1 MSQKAENLLNL
12 ALDATEAEREKSLEL
27 DVGYNPIDREW
38 DLIIKYSGTLEM
50 VRALAVSVT
59 ELANQYA
66 VIKIQES
73 KIDALTRLSEVD
85 FIEKPK
91 RLFFQVMNG
100 KRVSCIDEVQKTPFS
115 VWRKIA
121 PSEQAEERGGNS
133 NLYGNGIL
141 VGVVDSGIDITLPD
155 FRYPDGTTRIRALWD
170 QSIPGNPPDGYAIGT
185 EYTQAQINVALAVE
199 SREEREQMIPSRD
212 ISGHGTAVAGI
223 AAGSGEYQGVAPASE
238 LIVVKMA
245 SPRADGFP
253 RTTELMQ
260 GVDYV
265 IKKAVEYQMPIV
277 VNLSFGNTYGSHDG
291 TSLIERFLD
300 DISNYWKN
308 VICVGSGNEGN
319 SAGHTSGSLAEMQ
332 EEAVQLGVQ
341 MNEPG
346 LNVQIWKSYVDEVDI
361 SIQNPS
367 GVRVGPIRENLGTQ
381 RFVMGNTEILLYY
394 GEPSPYSVRQEIF
407 LDFLPRQSYVDAGVW
422 QIILTPRHIV
432 EGGYQMWLP
441 GEPSPYSV
449 RQEIFLD
456 FLPRQSYVD
465 AGVWQIILTPRH
477 IVEGGYQMWLPSQGA
492 LNVGTAFLFPV
503 SRTTLTIPSTASRVV
518 TVGAYD
524 PLTFTYADFS
534 GRGPAEGQ
542 EGAAAFKPD
551 LAAPGVRITAPE
563 VGGGY
568 AEVTGTSF
576 AAPFVTGSAA
586 LLMEWG
592 RRLLNRILRLRE
604 FGSRLRKLGAVMQRL
619 RERLLRRRL

>member
-1 MSQKAENLLNL
+1 
-12 ALDATEAEREKSLEL
+12 
-27 DVGYNPIDREW
+27 
-38 DLIIKYSGTLEM
+38 
-50 VRALAVSVT
+50 
-59 ELANQYA
+59 
-66 VIKIQES
+66 
-73 KIDALTRLSEVD
+73 
-85 FIEKPK
+85 
-91 RLFFQVMNG
+91 
-100 KRVSCIDEVQKTPFS
+100 
-115 VWRKIA
+115 
-121 PSEQAEERGGNS
+121 
-133 NLYGNGIL
+133 
-141 VGVVDSGIDITLPD
+141 
-155 FRYPDGTTRIRALWD
+155 
-170 QSIPGNPPDGYAIGT
+170 
-185 EYTQAQINVALAVE
+185 
-199 SREEREQMIPSRD
+199 MIPSRD

-265 IKKAVEYQMPIV
+265 IKKAVEYQMPIA
-277 VNLSFGNTYGSHDG
+277 VNLSFGNTDGSHDG

-319 SAGHTSGSLAEMQ
+319 SAGHTSGSLSELQ

-341 MNEPG
+341 MNEPA

-367 GVRVGPIRENLGTQ
+367 GVRVGPIREDLGTQ

-394 GEPSPYSVRQEIF
+394 
-407 LDFLPRQSYVDAGVW
+407 
-422 QIILTPRHIV
+422 
-432 EGGYQMWLP
+432 

-524 PLTFTYADFS
+524 PRTFTYADFS

-551 LAAPGVRITAPE
+551 LAAPGVRITAPS

-592 RRLLNRILRLRE
+592 IVRGNDPYLYGE
-604 FGSRLRKLGAVMQRL
+604 KVKAY
-619 RERLLRRRL
+619 LRRGARPLPGKAEYPNDQVGYGTLCVGRSIPGEK

>member
-12 ALDATEAEREKSLEL
+12 ALDATETEREKSLEL

-66 VIKIQES
+66 VITIQES
-73 KIDALTRLSEVD
+73 KIGALTQLPEVD

-91 RLFFQVMNG
+91 RLFFQMRNG

-121 PSEQAEERGGNS
+121 SNEQAEERGGNS

-185 EYTQAQINVALAVE
+185 EYTQTQINVALAVE

-341 MNEPG
+341 MNEPA

-367 GVRVGPIRENLGTQ
+367 GVRVGPIQESMGTQ

-407 LDFLPRQSYVDAGVW
+407 LDFLPRQSYIDAGIW
-422 QIILTPRHIV
+422 K
-432 EGGYQMWLP
+432 
-441 GEPSPYSV
+441 
-449 RQEIFLD
+449 
-456 FLPRQSYVD
+456 
-465 AGVWQIILTPRH
+465 IILTPRH

-524 PLTFTYADFS
+524 PLTFIYADFS

-551 LAAPGVRITAPE
+551 LAAPGVRITAPS

-576 AAPFVTGSAA
+576 AAPFATGSAA

-592 RRLLNRILRLRE
+592 IIRGNDPYLYGEKVKAYLRRGARPLPGEAEYPNDRVGYGTLCVR
-604 FGSRLRKLGAVMQRL
+604 GSRPGEK
-619 RERLLRRRL
+619 

>member
-1 MSQKAENLLNL
+1 MAAIKHTTIMIVDCYMLWHNTIGETPMSQKVENMLNL
-12 ALDATEAEREKSLEL
+12 ALDATETEREKSLEL

-50 VRALAVSVT
+50 VRTLAVSVT

-66 VIKIQES
+66 VITIQES
-73 KIDALTRLSEVD
+73 KIDTLTRLSEVD

-133 NLYGNGIL
+133 NLYGNSIL

-155 FRYPDGTTRIRALWD
+155 FRYSDGTTRIRALWD

-185 EYTQAQINVALAVE
+185 EYTQEQINAALAVE
-199 SREEREQMIPSRD
+199 SRREREQMIPSRD

-260 GVDYV
+260 GVDYA
-265 IKKAVEYQMPIV
+265 IKKAVEYQMPIA

-341 MNEPG
+341 MNEPA

-367 GVRVGPIRENLGTQ
+367 GVRVGPIREDLGTQ

-422 QIILTPRHIV
+422 QIIL
-432 EGGYQMWLP
+432 
-441 GEPSPYSV
+441 
-449 RQEIFLD
+449 
-456 FLPRQSYVD
+456 
-465 AGVWQIILTPRH
+465 APRH

-551 LAAPGVRITAPE
+551 LAAPGVRITAPS

-592 RRLLNRILRLRE
+592 IVRGNDPYLYGE
-604 FGSRLRKLGAVMQRL
+604 KVKAY
-619 RERLLRRRL
+619 LRRGARPLPGKAEYPNDQVGYGTLCVRESIPGEK

>member
-432 EGGYQMWLP
+432 EGGYQMW
-441 GEPSPYSV
+441 
-449 RQEIFLD
+449 F
-456 FLPRQSYVD
+456 
-465 AGVWQIILTPRH
+465 
-477 IVEGGYQMWLPSQGA
+477 PSQGA

-534 GRGPAEGQ
+534 GRG
-542 EGAAAFKPD
+542 
-551 LAAPGVRITAPE
+551 VRITAPE

-592 RRLLNRILRLRE
+592 IVKGNDPYLYGE
-604 FGSRLRKLGAVMQRL
+604 KVKAY
-619 RERLLRRRL
+619 LRRGARPLPGEAEYPNDQVGYGTLCVRGSIPGEK

>member
-12 ALDATEAEREKSLEL
+12 ALDATETEREKSLEL

-66 VIKIQES
+66 VITIQES
-73 KIDALTRLSEVD
+73 KIGALTQLPEVD

-91 RLFFQVMNG
+91 RLFFQMRNG
-100 KRVSCIDEVQKTPFS
+100 KSVSCIDEVQKTPFS

-121 PSEQAEERGGNS
+121 SNEQAEERGGNS

-341 MNEPG
+341 MNEPA

-367 GVRVGPIRENLGTQ
+367 GVRVGPIQESMGTQ

-407 LDFLPRQSYVDAGVW
+407 LDFLPRQSYIDAGVW
-422 QIILTPRHIV
+422 K
-432 EGGYQMWLP
+432 
-441 GEPSPYSV
+441 
-449 RQEIFLD
+449 
-456 FLPRQSYVD
+456 
-465 AGVWQIILTPRH
+465 IILTPRH

-524 PLTFTYADFS
+524 PLTFIYADFS

-551 LAAPGVRITAPE
+551 LAAPGVRITAPS

-576 AAPFVTGSAA
+576 AAPFATGSAA

-592 RRLLNRILRLRE
+592 IIRGNDPYLYGE
-604 FGSRLRKLGAVMQRL
+604 KVKAY
-619 RERLLRRRL
+619 LRRGARPLPGEAEYPNDRVGYGTLCVRGSIPGEK

>member
-1 MSQKAENLLNL
+1 MAAIKHTTIMIVDCYMLWHNTIGETPMSQKVENMLNL
-12 ALDATEAEREKSLEL
+12 ALDATETEREKSLEL

-50 VRALAVSVT
+50 VRTLAVSVT

-66 VIKIQES
+66 VITIQES
-73 KIDALTRLSEVD
+73 KIDTLTRLSEVD

-91 RLFFQVMNG
+91 RLFFQVRNG

-121 PSEQAEERGGNS
+121 PNEQAEERGGNS
-133 NLYGNGIL
+133 NLYGSGIL
-141 VGVVDSGIDITLPD
+141 IGVVDSGIDITLPD
-155 FRYPDGTTRIRALWD
+155 FRYSDGTTRIRALWD
-170 QSIPGNPPDGYAIGT
+170 QSIPGNPPDEYAIGT
-185 EYTQAQINVALAVE
+185 EYTQEQINAALAVE
-199 SREEREQMIPSRD
+199 SRREREQMIPSRD

-260 GVDYV
+260 GVDYA
-265 IKKAVEYQMPIV
+265 IKKAVEYQMPIA

-341 MNEPG
+341 MNEPA

-367 GVRVGPIRENLGTQ
+367 GVRVGPIREDLGTQ

-394 GEPSPYSVRQEIF
+394 
-407 LDFLPRQSYVDAGVW
+407 
-422 QIILTPRHIV
+422 
-432 EGGYQMWLP
+432 

-551 LAAPGVRITAPE
+551 LAAPGVRITAPS

-592 RRLLNRILRLRE
+592 IVRGNDPYLYGE
-604 FGSRLRKLGAVMQRL
+604 KVKAY
-619 RERLLRRRL
+619 LRRGARPLPGKAEYPNDQVGYGTLCVRGSIPGEK

>member
-1 MSQKAENLLNL
+1 MSQKVENMLNL
-12 ALDATEAEREKSLEL
+12 ALDATETEREKSLEL

-50 VRALAVSVT
+50 VRTLAVSVT

-66 VIKIQES
+66 VITIQES
-73 KIDALTRLSEVD
+73 KIDTLTRLSEVD

-91 RLFFQVMNG
+91 RLFFQVRNG

-115 VWRKIA
+115 AWRKIA
-121 PSEQAEERGGNS
+121 PNEQAEERGGNS
-133 NLYGNGIL
+133 NLYGSGIL
-141 VGVVDSGIDITLPD
+141 IGVVDSGIDITLPD
-155 FRYPDGTTRIRALWD
+155 FRYSDGTTRIRALWD
-170 QSIPGNPPDGYAIGT
+170 QSISGNPPDEYAIGT
-185 EYTQAQINVALAVE
+185 EYTQEQINAALAVE
-199 SREEREQMIPSRD
+199 SRREREQMIPSRD

-260 GVDYV
+260 GVDYA
-265 IKKAVEYQMPIV
+265 IKKAVEYQMPIA

-341 MNEPG
+341 MNEPA

-367 GVRVGPIRENLGTQ
+367 GVRVGPIREDLGTQ

-394 GEPSPYSVRQEIF
+394 
-407 LDFLPRQSYVDAGVW
+407 
-422 QIILTPRHIV
+422 
-432 EGGYQMWLP
+432 

-551 LAAPGVRITAPE
+551 LAAPGVRITAPS

-592 RRLLNRILRLRE
+592 IVRGNDPYLYGE
-604 FGSRLRKLGAVMQRL
+604 KVKAY
-619 RERLLRRRL
+619 LRRGARPLPGEAEYPNDQVGYGTLCLRGSIPGEK